1 MSFENKN
8 YELWCGRKKDI
19 NISKTKKIF
28 NEWDIWFLS
37 LWKNIWYEE
46 DWKWKMF
53 SRPVLIMKKFNSY
66 VFYWIP
72 LTSVKK
78 ENKFHYAFDWK
89 TWKISYAILSQMR
102 LFDFRRLEEHIWNIS
117 YANMKE
123 LKRQLKKLIF

>member
-19 NISKTKKIF
+19 NISKTKIIF